1 MILVSPVQWE
11 QSGLWSAYTIC
22 LIVRQLF
29 KSLSMINNNYDAWP
43 RSNYNHAIN
52 MLEVMLEHK
61 GSLSSTK
68 VSADSR
74 MCITVTINGSSLG
87 SSSFFNDLN
96 KPLTLWI
103 KLPYSTPFGL
113 VGLQTWLKSDQ
124 LKRSIVLLFC
134 FILFNYYLF

>member
-1 MILVSPVQWE
+1 MICDISLGCAVGAEWVE
-11 QSGLWSAYTIC
+11 LYTIC
-22 LIVRQLF
+22 LIVRQLL

-43 RSNYNHAIN
+43 SSNYSHAIN
-52 MLEVMLEHK
+52 MMEVLLEHK

-96 KPLTLWI
+96 KPLTL
-103 KLPYSTPFGL
+103 
-113 VGLQTWLKSDQ
+113 
-124 LKRSIVLLFC
+124 
-134 FILFNYYLF
+134 